1 MKKIHLKQAKHDY
14 RINLKKAS
22 IKKICKKKT
31 SKTSPIKKYKTTQN
45 KQEIILFIF
54 LVKVYQQNINA
65 IKLSNFCV
73 KFFYLIF

>member
-1 MKKIHLKQAKHDY
+1 LKKIHLKQAKHDY

-22 IKKICKKKT
+22 IKKSVKKT
-31 SKTSPIKKYKTTQN
+31 SKTSLIKKYKTTQN